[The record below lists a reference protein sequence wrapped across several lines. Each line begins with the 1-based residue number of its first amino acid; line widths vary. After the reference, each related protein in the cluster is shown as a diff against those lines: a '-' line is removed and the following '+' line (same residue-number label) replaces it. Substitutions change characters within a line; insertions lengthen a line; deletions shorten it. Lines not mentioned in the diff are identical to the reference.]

1 MFSGHDMSKHRYL
14 VPLLVVGGIF
24 SAFTLLFLGIA
35 AFFGTPSS
43 LTHGERVGVI
53 EIVGP
58 IVSSQRTVQSI
69 VDFRQN
75 DSIKGVIL
83 RVDSPGGGV
92 GPSQE
97 IYTEVKRLA
106 AIKPVVVSMGA
117 IAASGGYY
125 VALPAQKIMAN
136 PGTLTGSIGVIMG
149 FTNYQELLEKI
160 GLKSDVVKSG
170 EHKDIG
176 SPVRPMTG
184 EDREILQNLIDDV
197 HRQFVEHVAEG
208 RALEYAQAAQLAD
221 GRIYTG
227 RQAKDL
233 GLIDELG
240 NFRDAV
246 SLVASLASIE
256 GEPDLVYPPEPKI
269 GFVDYFMQQ
278 AVGQLR
284 KGLQEESGAGLQYR
298 WNADRRL

>member
-1 MFSGHDMSKHRYL
+1 MSQRPYI

-24 SAFTLLFLGIA
+24 SGFTLLFLLV
-35 AFFGTPSS
+35 AFMFGTPSA
-43 LTHGERVGVI
+43 LVMGERIGVI

-58 IVSSQRTVQSI
+58 IMTSDRTVQAI
-69 VDFRQN
+69 IDFRLD
-75 DSIKGVIL
+75 DSVKGVVV

-97 IYTEVKRLA
+97 IYTEIKRLA
-106 AIKPVVVSMGA
+106 AVKPVVASMGSV
-117 IAASGGYY
+117 AASGGYY
-125 VALPAQKIMAN
+125 VSLPAQKIVAN

-160 GLKSDVVKSG
+160 GLKSAVIKSG

-176 SPVRPMTG
+176 SPIRPMTDA
-184 EDREILQNLIDDV
+184 DREILQNLIDDV
-197 HRQFVEHVAEG
+197 HQQFIEHVAEG
-208 RALEYAQAAQLAD
+208 RGLELAQAAKLAD

-227 RQAKDL
+227 RQAKES

-246 SLVASLASIE
+246 DLVAAMTSIE
-256 GEPDLVYPPEPKI
+256 GRPELIYPPEPKKNFI
-269 GFVDYFMQQ
+269 DYFIEQ
-278 AVGQLR
+278 AASQFRSGVR
-284 KGLQEESGAGLQYR
+284 EEMAAGLQYR
-298 WNADRRL
+298 

>member
-1 MFSGHDMSKHRYL
+1 M
-14 VPLLVVGGIF
+14 
-24 SAFTLLFLGIA
+24 
-35 AFFGTPSS
+35 
-43 LTHGERVGVI
+43 GERIGVI

-58 IVSSQRTVQSI
+58 IMTSDRTVQAI
-69 VDFRQN
+69 IDFRSD
-75 DSIKGVIL
+75 DSVKGVVV

-97 IYTEVKRLA
+97 IYTEIKRLA
-106 AIKPVVVSMGA
+106 AVKPVVASMGS

-125 VALPAQKIMAN
+125 VSLPAQKIVAN

-160 GLKSDVVKSG
+160 GLKSAVIKSG

-176 SPVRPMTG
+176 SPVRPMTDA
-184 EDREILQNLIDDV
+184 DREILQNLIDDV
-197 HRQFVEHVAEG
+197 HQQFVEHVAEG
-208 RALEYAQAAQLAD
+208 RGLELAQAAKLAD

-227 RQAKDL
+227 RQAKES

-246 SLVASLASIE
+246 DLVAAMTSIE
-256 GEPDLVYPPEPKI
+256 GKPELVYPPEPKKNFI
-269 GFVDYFMQQ
+269 DYFIEQ
-278 AVGQLR
+278 AASQFRSGVR
-284 KGLQEESGAGLQYR
+284 EEMAAGLQYR
-298 WNADRRL
+298 

>member
-1 MFSGHDMSKHRYL
+1 MFLVRFMSRRPYL

-24 SAFTLLFLGIA
+24 TAFTLLFLGIA
-35 AFFGTPSS
+35 AFFGAPAS
-43 LTHGERVGVI
+43 LTSGERIGVI

-58 IVSSQRTVQSI
+58 IISSDRAVQSI
-69 VDFRQN
+69 VDFRVD

-97 IYTEVKRLA
+97 IYTEIKRLA
-106 AIKPVVVSMGA
+106 ASKPVVVSMGSV
-117 IAASGGYY
+117 AASGGYY
-125 VALPAQKIMAN
+125 VSLPAQKIMAN

-149 FTNYQELLEKI
+149 FTNYQDLLEKI

-176 SPVRPMTG
+176 SPVRPMTD
-184 EDREILQNLIDDV
+184 EDREILQNLINDV
-197 HRQFVEHVAEG
+197 HQQFVEHVAEG
-208 RALEYAQAAQLAD
+208 RDLDYAKAAELAD
-221 GRIYTG
+221 GRIYSG

-233 GLIDELG
+233 GLVDELG
-240 NFRDAV
+240 SFRDAV
-246 SLVASLASIE
+246 NLIATMTSIE
-256 GEPDLVYPPEPKI
+256 GEPDLIYPPEPRKN
-269 GFVDYFMQQ
+269 FVDYFMQQ

-284 KGLQEESGAGLQYR
+284 KGIQEEGGAGLQYR
-298 WNADRRL
+298 WNADRR